1 VGFYFREPELWEGE
15 TVVHRY
21 RANWAPKVRAIGG
34 ELFLTSQR
42 VMFVP
47 HRVDALFGA
56 KDWSYRREEIAQFEI
71 APKQLSGRQMGVW
84 RFERLRLTTRNGSEQ
99 VLVVKRLDSV
109 LSEAQNWLHS

>member
-56 KDWSYRREEIAQFEI
+56 KDWSYRREEIAQFEM
-71 APKQLSGRQMGVW
+71 APKHLSGRQMGVLD
-84 RFERLRLTTRNGSEQ
+84 RIRLTTRSDREQ
-99 VLVVKRLDSV
+99 VLVVKHLDSV
-109 LSEAQNWLHS
+109 LSEAQNWLRA